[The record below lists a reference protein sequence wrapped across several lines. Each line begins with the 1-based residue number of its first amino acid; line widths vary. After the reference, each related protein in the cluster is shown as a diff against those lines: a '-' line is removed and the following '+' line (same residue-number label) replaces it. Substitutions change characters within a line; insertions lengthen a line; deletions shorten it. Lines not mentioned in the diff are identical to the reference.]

1 MWGIKGHPPSIDKK
15 FLAESTES
23 IVDGSDICD
32 DNGDENNTNQSN
44 VSKEQVEAAK
54 YAALEEEER
63 VMKKKRLDLM
73 KDNIHDDVSIPTISS
88 GTSAGEVSS
97 STGGSSANSKQN
109 ISIPMLLKKLMVD
122 EWSQI
127 SLELPKTKL
136 LRLPRPYSVNSIIAM
151 FLQHKYNGLITN
163 SAPED
168 IVENTDIYESYQD
181 LFDGFTRYF
190 NTSLS
195 VVLLYRN
202 ERIQLA
208 TLRKI
213 FEDKF
218 PQKSMIPSE
227 IYGVEHLM
235 RLMVKLPTSL
245 NSISVINT
253 EAIQDANKVLI
264 VLYIVYLCSC

>member
-122 EWSQI
+122 EWSQ
-127 SLELPKTKL
+127 
-136 LRLPRPYSVNSIIAM
+136 IIAM